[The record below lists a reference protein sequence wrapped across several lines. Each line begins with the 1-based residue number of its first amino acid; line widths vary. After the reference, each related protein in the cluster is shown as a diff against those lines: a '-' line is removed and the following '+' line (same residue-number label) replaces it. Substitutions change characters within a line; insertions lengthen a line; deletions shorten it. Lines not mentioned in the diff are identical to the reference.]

1 MAFLLALGLTL
12 YPVISNYVNQKYASQ
27 IQTTYQEVMKQIDD
41 SALREAKEQADIYNR
56 SLIPG
61 AAEAYSQEG
70 LLAAS
75 ADYDSQLNLAGN
87 GIMGY
92 VEIPKIRVNLPIYHG
107 TENDSLE
114 RGIGHLLGSSL
125 PVGGE
130 STHSILSGHSGMAS
144 QKMFTDLE
152 QLTAGDVFY
161 LHVLDETLAYQ
172 VVEIN
177 TVLPYD
183 TSLLGIAPGED
194 LCTLVTCTPYGVN
207 THRLLVRGSR
217 IPYEEAEQIME
228 ETASEEAAA
237 STWEEKYLQGVMVDR
252 KLLKNP
258 NGLILGTPGSGKSF
272 SAKREISNVFLAT
285 GDDIMICDPEGE
297 YFPLVQR
304 LEGQVIKISPTSRHH
319 INPMDINL
327 NYSDEENPLS
337 LKSDFILS
345 LCELIV
351 GGKDGLK
358 PVEKTIIDRCVRMV
372 YQDYLND
379 PKPENMPIL
388 LPHGSPANCI
398 HRRSGECRNRT
409 LRFFHAPGVY

>member
-27 IQTTYQEVMKQIDD
+27 IQTAYQEVMERIDD
-41 SALREAKEQADIYNR
+41 SALREAKAQADKYNY

-61 AAEAYSQEG
+61 AATQDAYSQEG

-75 ADYDSQLNLAGN
+75 KEYDSQLNIAEN

-92 VEIPKIRVNLPIYHG
+92 VEIPKISVNLPIYHG

-125 PVGGE
+125 PIGGE
-130 STHSILSGHSGMAS
+130 STHTILSGHSGMAS

-152 QLTAGDVFY
+152 QLIIGDVFY

-183 TSLLGIAPGED
+183 TSLLGIVPGED

-217 IPYEEAEQIME
+217 IPYEEAELLME
-228 ETASEEAAA
+228 ETASEEATA
-237 STWEEKYLQGVMVDR
+237 STWEEKYLQGIILGIAAALV
-252 KLLKNP
+252 
-258 NGLILGTPGSGKSF
+258 LILVIAIGAQIYQSIAGSSGGNGH
-272 SAKREISNVFLAT
+272 AK
-285 GDDIMICDPEGE
+285 
-297 YFPLVQR
+297 Q
-304 LEGQVIKISPTSRHH
+304 
-319 INPMDINL
+319 
-327 NYSDEENPLS
+327 
-337 LKSDFILS
+337 
-345 LCELIV
+345 
-351 GGKDGLK
+351 
-358 PVEKTIIDRCVRMV
+358 
-372 YQDYLND
+372 
-379 PKPENMPIL
+379 
-388 LPHGSPANCI
+388 
-398 HRRSGECRNRT
+398 
-409 LRFFHAPGVY
+409 

>member
-12 YPVISNYVNQKYASQ
+12 YPVICNYVNQKYASQ
-27 IQTTYQEVMKQIDD
+27 IQTAYQEVMEQIDD
-41 SALREAKEQADIYNR
+41 SVLREAKEQADIYNH

-61 AAEAYSQEG
+61 ASTENAYSQEG

-75 ADYDSQLNLAGN
+75 ADYDSQLNLTGN

-92 VEIPKIRVNLPIYHG
+92 VEIPKISVNLPIYHG

-130 STHSILSGHSGMAS
+130 STHTILSGHSGMAS

-152 QLTAGDVFY
+152 QLIIGDVLY
-161 LHVLDETLAYQ
+161 LHILNETLAYQ

-217 IPYEEAEQIME
+217 IPYAEAELLAE
-228 ETASEEAAA
+228 EVAEEEPVK
-237 STWEEKYLQGVMVDR
+237 STWEQKYIEG
-252 KLLKNP
+252 LLW
-258 NGLILGTPGSGKSF
+258 GAAAVLIL
-272 SAKREISNVFLAT
+272 L
-285 GDDIMICDPEGE
+285 
-297 YFPLVQR
+297 L
-304 LEGQVIKISPTSRHH
+304 
-319 INPMDINL
+319 
-327 NYSDEENPLS
+327 
-337 LKSDFILS
+337 
-345 LCELIV
+345 LIGV
-351 GGKDGLK
+351 
-358 PVEKTIIDRCVRMV
+358 
-372 YQDYLND
+372 
-379 PKPENMPIL
+379 
-388 LPHGSPANCI
+388 
-398 HRRSGECRNRT
+398 
-409 LRFFHAPGVY
+409 GVYIYQNFAGGGRYEKG

>member
-27 IQTTYQEVMKQIDD
+27 IHTAYQEVM
-41 SALREAKEQADIYNR
+41 EQADDSELLKAKELADAYNR
-56 SLIPG
+56 SLVPG
-61 AAEAYSQEG
+61 ATEAYSQEG
-70 LLAAS
+70 LQAAS
-75 ADYDSQLNLAGN
+75 ADYDSQLDVAGN

-92 VEIPKIRVNLPIYHG
+92 VEIPKISVKLPIYHG

-130 STHSILSGHSGMAS
+130 NTHTILSGHSGMAS

-152 QLTAGDVFY
+152 QLTTGDVFY

-217 IPYEEAEQIME
+217 IPYEEAELLAE
-228 ETASEEAAA
+228 EVAEEEPVK
-237 STWEEKYLQGVMVDR
+237 STWEQKYIEGLLWGVAAV
-252 KLLKNP
+252 LLLLL
-258 NGLILGTPGSGKSF
+258 LI
-272 SAKREISNVFLAT
+272 
-285 GDDIMICDPEGE
+285 
-297 YFPLVQR
+297 
-304 LEGQVIKISPTSRHH
+304 
-319 INPMDINL
+319 
-327 NYSDEENPLS
+327 
-337 LKSDFILS
+337 
-345 LCELIV
+345 
-351 GGKDGLK
+351 
-358 PVEKTIIDRCVRMV
+358 CV
-372 YQDYLND
+372 
-379 PKPENMPIL
+379 
-388 LPHGSPANCI
+388 
-398 HRRSGECRNRT
+398 
-409 LRFFHAPGVY
+409 GVYIYQNFAGGGRYEKG